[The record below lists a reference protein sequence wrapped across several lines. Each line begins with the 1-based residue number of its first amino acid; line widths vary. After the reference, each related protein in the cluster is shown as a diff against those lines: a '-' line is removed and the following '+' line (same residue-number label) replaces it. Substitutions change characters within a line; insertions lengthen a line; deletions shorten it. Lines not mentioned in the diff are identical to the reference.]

1 MKRSMDDLLRDT
13 LRARAADPAA
23 ACLDPE
29 TAAAFVDGTMSAR
42 ARASAEAHLA
52 DCPRCQA
59 VLAALVRSTP
69 PPIERVWWRRPAV
82 AWLAPLTIAATA
94 VAIWINVPDSTR
106 RTPVQTQRN
115 EAPPLASSPV
125 QLPTGTPA
133 APQTQSQFDP
143 AAARLAEAV
152 RAREAADDSAK
163 ARLARATADALTDN
177 SDARKVLVPAQG
189 QSQAAAPTRSSARAG
204 TDTFMADA
212 VARVAKAVVIS
223 SDGASQWRAG
233 SNGQVLHSAD
243 GGRTWQTQGTGV
255 NVMPAAG
262 SAPSAS
268 VCWLVGPGGLVLITT
283 DEGQSWR
290 RLPFPVVTDLVSVRA
305 TDDRTATIVSSD
317 GRTFATSDGG
327 RTWKQ

>member
-42 ARASAEAHLA
+42 ARTGAEVHVA

-59 VLAALVRSTP
+59 VLAALVRST

-82 AWLAPLTIAATA
+82 AWLAPLTVAATA
-94 VAIWINVPDSTR
+94 VAIWINVPGSTR

-152 RAREAADDSAK
+152 RAREAADASAK
-163 ARLARATADALTDN
+163 ARLTRATADALIDN

-189 QSQAAAPTRSSARAG
+189 QDQAAAPTRPSALAG

-212 VARVAKAVVIS
+212 RARAATAVVIS
-223 SDGASQWRAG
+223 SDGPSQWRAG

-255 NVMPAAG
+255 NVTPAAG
-262 SAPSAS
+262 SSPSAS

-317 GRTFATSDGG
+317 GRTFVTSDAG